1 LLPTAESPTRPLAS
15 LDTSQPAGRT
25 NQGQGRTMKLREF
38 VANSLPRV
46 RGRKKKNQNSPGSTA
61 TITAAAVAVATTTAA
76 SPQTTQLPPDVLST
90 TPHKRPKQDG
100 NGNWFQVSETKLSFF
115 DRLVGKDSP
124 VKRLLGAR
132 DRHSVCY
139 STHGCESVVYQT
151 LSDSKSSSTAVV
163 VECSA
168 TSVEQNPVCQDV
180 CQCDEDSYFRE
191 TCACEDSLAS
201 CDYDKLKGSSTR
213 CEGVTSPDPGSCP
226 GSQRAPRSRSRIRTN
241 PWLPSPRPSPLFQ
254 GSGTSR
260 WRRHRRHH
268 SEVKASDVTD
278 HLPFDP
284 VHKDKAQYYSG
295 LDSGVGETVSHVVG
309 KRDSRRGH
317 ADPCKRH
324 KPGQDT
330 WLGPRD
336 LDSVND
342 LSFESGSSQPQVNA
356 RKHRSKS
363 KRHSSSSSFQSVD
376 SAHFPRRTMQTSVD
390 VTHST
395 AAECQ
400 RQCAGIVS
408 PDPESPP
415 WGWECRSVSPTVGNR
430 DSACWGSDPET
441 ESACVRLSPSDDIC
455 VLTSNI
461 EQLAHNISS
470 EYEDALDTTFGSDRA
485 KQDLSFDSLNVQL
498 DAQCPGRSADE
509 NNHAEDKAEERTR
522 GDVTAAITAGF
533 HSLQSQSSHTTD
545 ASVQTDFADDEDDDL
560 ANSDSD
566 WFLGAGSGCVT
577 EEEGAADEESSVGED
592 GEDRKL
598 WMIPDCMQDSTDTGY
613 SSLSRDGQVDID
625 DELNYAYVENN
636 SARNDN
642 DPGRALLSWHHAPGC
657 MDDPSNVSPSA
668 DDSGDL
674 FDQPSDKLCAH
685 SAPFA
690 SRDRPGP
697 QREEQVSHDGGS
709 GPVSYEDDFRGNLFV
724 GTSDPL
730 GRSDPDF
737 AEFCCCDDSFS
748 DLFDQHNRSGPASV
762 PARRV
767 ITSRH
772 RQSHYDNMVPYPYD
786 VTRFGDVIHD
796 EQGTVSATSTA
807 KEVTSKT
814 SAGSSEGRSCP
825 HSSTPS
831 YARTTAHSHA
841 DFAAEATTGSSFSP
855 FL

>member
-1 LLPTAESPTRPLAS
+1 MNGSLTALTAPNSGIIKVFVSRLTEGATEPLA
-15 LDTSQPAGRT
+15 
-25 NQGQGRTMKLREF
+25 
-38 VANSLPRV
+38 
-46 RGRKKKNQNSPGSTA
+46 
-61 TITAAAVAVATTTAA
+61 
-76 SPQTTQLPPDVLST
+76 
-90 TPHKRPKQDG
+90 
-100 NGNWFQVSETKLSFF
+100 
-115 DRLVGKDSP
+115 DS
-124 VKRLLGAR
+124 
-132 DRHSVCY
+132 D
-139 STHGCESVVYQT
+139 Q
-151 LSDSKSSSTAVV
+151 
-163 VECSA
+163 
-168 TSVEQNPVCQDV
+168 
-180 CQCDEDSYFRE
+180 
-191 TCACEDSLAS
+191 SLAAFPPPQP
-201 CDYDKLKGSSTR
+201 
-213 CEGVTSPDPGSCP
+213 V
-226 GSQRAPRSRSRIRTN
+226 QR
-241 PWLPSPRPSPLFQ
+241 
-254 GSGTSR
+254 
-260 WRRHRRHH
+260 
-268 SEVKASDVTD
+268 
-278 HLPFDP
+278 
-284 VHKDKAQYYSG
+284 
-295 LDSGVGETVSHVVG
+295 
-309 KRDSRRGH
+309 
-317 ADPCKRH
+317 
-324 KPGQDT
+324 
-330 WLGPRD
+330 
-336 LDSVND
+336 
-342 LSFESGSSQPQVNA
+342 
-356 RKHRSKS
+356 
-363 KRHSSSSSFQSVD
+363 
-376 SAHFPRRTMQTSVD
+376 
-390 VTHST
+390 
-395 AAECQ
+395 
-400 RQCAGIVS
+400 IVS

-470 EYEDALDTTFGSDRA
+470 DWTPSVQGTERRREQSSAVH
-485 KQDLSFDSLNVQL
+485 LSHSTHHRDVVNG
-498 DAQCPGRSADE
+498 D
-509 NNHAEDKAEERTR
+509 HAEDKAEERTR

-625 DELNYAYVENN
+625 DELNDAYVENN

-724 GTSDPL
+724 GTGDPL

-807 KEVTSKT
+807 KEVTSET

-855 FL
+855 FLFQSTTPHAGIFHGAESLPSPIPHSSASPSTMFSPHPPHPSSSGRSLRDVTASLEDKVFFLRQGKQLVNRKIREAREEEMLRQQQKLRFQRLLDIHRKHILLETLQDLRQRLESQSARLQASYSAVLDIQKRYA